1 VSAGE
6 GAFATKEE
14 LASAWRPL
22 SDTEAV
28 WADQLLAAAATRIRD
43 RWREAFGTEI
53 DESHP
58 GARTISI
65 AVVKEVLDAEDRGML
80 NFKSFKTVVGDW
92 EEGGSLV
99 NPGGTLEFTD
109 WHWSL
114 LGIRTKALPQYHFQD
129 NDY

>member
-1 VSAGE
+1 MSAGE
-6 GAFATKEE
+6 GAFATKEQ
-14 LASAWRPL
+14 LADAWRPL
-22 SDTEAV
+22 SETEQV
-28 WADQLLAAAATRIRD
+28 WADQLLAAAGTRIRD

-53 DESHP
+53 DENNAS
-58 GARTISI
+58 AVTVSI
-65 AVVKEVLDAEDRGML
+65 AVVKEVLDADDRGML
-80 NFKSFKTVVGDW
+80 NFKTFKTVVGDW

-99 NPGGTLEFTD
+99 NPGGALEFTD